1 MFLVRRKLVPLALL
15 AFMLAGQGVSGYR
28 LYAEDGPEADEYAVY
43 AALFAEKGD
52 DKQGTQIVLQDVTVV
67 NDRFSGRLDQRALEK
82 LFGLPSIKDAINDFV
97 TKNRKSS
104 VLTDQFKLSA
114 TIVLITDSDV
124 KRLFHDSIDGG
135 WDLFHAKYPKATSI
149 NTLSRVGFN
158 KDRTE
163 ALVYYTYSCG
173 GLCGQGQYVLL
184 RKRDGH
190 WKIEKE
196 SMTWIS

>member
-1 MFLVRRKLVPLALL
+1 MFVVLGKLFPLAFLVILL
-15 AFMLAGQGVSGYR
+15 TGQGVNGYSIC
-28 LYAEDGPEADEYAVY
+28 AEDGPDADEYAVY

-52 DKQGTQIVLQDVTVV
+52 DKEGKQIVLENATVV
-67 NDRFSGRLDQRALEK
+67 NDTFSQRMDQKSIEK
-82 LFGLPSIKDAINDFV
+82 LFGLPSITDAIKDFL

-104 VLTDQFKLSA
+104 ALADQFRLKA
-114 TIVLITDSDV
+114 TIVLISNSDV
-124 KRLFHDSIDGG
+124 KRLFHDSIEGG
-135 WDLFHAKYPKATSI
+135 WDLFHAKYPNANSI

-158 KDRTE
+158 KDKTV
-163 ALVYYTYSCG
+163 ALLYYTYSCG

-184 RKRDGH
+184 RKHEGQ

>member
-15 AFMLAGQGVSGYR
+15 AFILTGPGVSGHR
-28 LYAEDGPEADEYAVY
+28 PYAEDGPDADEYAVY

-67 NDRFSGRLDQRALEK
+67 NDRFAGRMDQRSLEK
-82 LFGLPSIKDAINDFV
+82 LFGPASTKDAIDDFV

-104 VLTDQFKLSA
+104 VFTDQFKLNA

-124 KRLFHDSIDGG
+124 KRLFHDSIEGG
-135 WDLFHAKYPKATSI
+135 WDLFHAKYPRATSI

-163 ALVYYTYSCG
+163 ALVYWTYSCG

-184 RKRDGH
+184 GKRDGH

>member
-1 MFLVRRKLVPLALL
+1 MFIVRRKLILL
-15 AFMLAGQGVSGYR
+15 AFLGVILTGQGVSGYR
-28 LYAEDGPEADEYAVY
+28 TYAEDGPDADEYAVY
-43 AALFAEKGD
+43 AALFAEKGN
-52 DKQGTQIVLQDVTVV
+52 DKQGTQIVLEDATVV
-67 NDRFSGRLDQRALEK
+67 NDTFSKRMDQKSIEK
-82 LFGLPSIKDAINDFV
+82 LFGLPSQDAIQDFV

-104 VLTDQFKLSA
+104 VLKDQFKMKA
-114 TIVLITDSDV
+114 TIILINNSDV

-135 WDLFHAKYPKATSI
+135 WELFHAKYPNATSI

-184 RKRDGH
+184 RKHDSY